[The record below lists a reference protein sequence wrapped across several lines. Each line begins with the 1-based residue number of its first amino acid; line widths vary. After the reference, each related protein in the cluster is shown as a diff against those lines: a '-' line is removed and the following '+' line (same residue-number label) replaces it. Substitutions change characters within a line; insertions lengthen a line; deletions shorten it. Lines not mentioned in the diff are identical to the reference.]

1 VLGGVC
7 GLYVSVSRQGCNVR
21 TQAATTEPMIQ
32 QIQAPNAVLHV
43 SVVLKG
49 QWDLLSCSKV
59 IHSDPANGRK
69 QSVDQITSRTDRR
82 ELNIYQ
88 ISTILSMREMNVLF
102 NPSSRCNV
110 LLSGPMV
117 TSANAAPVEKNRTK
131 ANAMIR
137 NFIGI

>member
-1 VLGGVC
+1 MDG
-7 GLYVSVSRQGCNVR
+7 R

-43 SVVLKG
+43 SAVLNR
-49 QWDLLSCSKV
+49 QWDLLSSTKV

-69 QSVDQITSRTDRR
+69 QSVDQITSRTDGRK
-82 ELNIYQ
+82 LNIYQ
-88 ISTILSMREMNVLF
+88 ISSVLSMWEMDVLF
-102 NPSSRCNV
+102 NPSSRCSV
-110 LLSGPMV
+110 LLRGPMV